1 VAVAVLLL
9 WLCTAAIG
17 AYLLVTAIHAGNVE
31 REPEEPV
38 PVSAEQI
45 ARALAARTPA
55 RGRGAAAVKGR
66 GAAAAKGQ
74 GAPPET
80 RPRLSRN
87 ERDIFA
93 PASLRQARSEPLPGL
108 KDLAEFTH
116 PALALIGIGFWLGYV
131 VSRDR
136 LFAVIGLGILL
147 GAICAGV
154 SLFTVNTRAARRAAA
169 DDADSAPPAAGTAPL
184 TASPLVLTLHAIG
197 ATLTLLFAVLIAV
210 RA

>member
-1 VAVAVLLL
+1 VAVAALLL

-17 AYLLVTAIHAGNVE
+17 AYLLVTAVHAGNVE

-45 ARALAARTPA
+45 ALAVAARS
-55 RGRGAAAVKGR
+55 AAKGR
-66 GAAAAKGQ
+66 GA
-74 GAPPET
+74 PPEA
-80 RPRLSRN
+80 RARLSRN
-87 ERDIFA
+87 DRDIFA
-93 PASLRQARSEPLPGL
+93 PASLRQARAEPLPSL
-108 KDLAEFTH
+108 KDVAEFVH
-116 PALALIGIGFWLGYV
+116 PALAMIGIGFWLGYV
-131 VSRDR
+131 ISRDR

-169 DDADSAPPAAGTAPL
+169 DADSATPAPGTAPL

>member
-1 VAVAVLLL
+1 MAVAALLL

-17 AYLLVTAIHAGNVE
+17 AYLLVTAVHAGNVE

-45 ARALAARTPA
+45 ARVLAARAPA
-55 RGRGAAAVKGR
+55 RGR

-74 GAPPET
+74 GAPSET
-80 RPRLSRN
+80 RPKLSRN

-169 DDADSAPPAAGTAPL
+169 DDADSAPTSGTAPL

>member
-1 VAVAVLLL
+1 VAVAALLL

-17 AYLLVTAIHAGNVE
+17 AYLLVTAVHAGNVE

-45 ARALAARTPA
+45 ARAVAARS
-55 RGRGAAAVKGR
+55 AAKGR
-66 GAAAAKGQ
+66 GA
-74 GAPPET
+74 PPEA
-80 RPRLSRN
+80 RARLSRN
-87 ERDIFA
+87 DRDIFA
-93 PASLRQARSEPLPGL
+93 PASLRQARAEPLPSL
-108 KDLAEFTH
+108 KDVAEFVH
-116 PALALIGIGFWLGYV
+116 PALAMIGIGFWLGYV
-131 VSRDR
+131 ISRDR

-169 DDADSAPPAAGTAPL
+169 DADSATPAPGTAPL

>member
-1 VAVAVLLL
+1 VAVAALLL

-17 AYLLVTAIHAGNVE
+17 AYLLVTAVHRGNIE
-31 REPEEPV
+31 QEPEEAVPV
-38 PVSAEQI
+38 PAEQSAAASPGPAGATASTPPASPP
-45 ARALAARTPA
+45 ARA
-55 RGRGAAAVKGR
+55 
-66 GAAAAKGQ
+66 
-74 GAPPET
+74 
-80 RPRLSRN
+80 RPRRN
-87 ERDIFA
+87 DRDIFA
-93 PASLRQARSEPLPGL
+93 PPSLRQARSEPLPGL

-116 PALALIGIGFWLGYV
+116 PALAMIGIGFWLGYV

-154 SLFTVNTRAARRAAA
+154 SLFTVNSRAARRAAA
-169 DDADSAPPAAGTAPL
+169 DADSGTVRRGPAPL
-184 TASPLVLTLHAIG
+184 TASPVVLTLHAIG

>member
-1 VAVAVLLL
+1 MAVAALLL
-9 WLCTAAIG
+9 WLCTAAVG
-17 AYLLVTAIHAGNVE
+17 AYLLVTAVHAGNAE

-45 ARALAARTPA
+45 ARAVAARAPA
-55 RGRGAAAVKGR
+55 RGRK
-66 GAAAAKGQ
+66 
-74 GAPPET
+74 APPEAG
-80 RPRLSRN
+80 PRLSRN
-87 ERDIFA
+87 DRDIFA
-93 PASLRQARSEPLPGL
+93 PPSLRQARSEPLPSL

-169 DDADSAPPAAGTAPL
+169 DADSAPPAPGTAPL
-184 TASPLVLTLHAIG
+184 TASPLMLTLHAIG
-197 ATLTLLFAVLIAV
+197 ATLTLLFALLIAV

>member
-1 VAVAVLLL
+1 M
-9 WLCTAAIG
+9 
-17 AYLLVTAIHAGNVE
+17 
-31 REPEEPV
+31 
-38 PVSAEQI
+38 
-45 ARALAARTPA
+45 
-55 RGRGAAAVKGR
+55 
-66 GAAAAKGQ
+66 
-74 GAPPET
+74 
-80 RPRLSRN
+80 
-87 ERDIFA
+87 
-93 PASLRQARSEPLPGL
+93 

-116 PALALIGIGFWLGYV
+116 PALAMIGIGFWLGYV

-169 DDADSAPPAAGTAPL
+169 DADAAPAAPAAPGTAPL

>member
-1 VAVAVLLL
+1 MAVAALLL

-17 AYLLVTAIHAGNVE
+17 SYLLVTAVHTGNTGPG
-31 REPEEPV
+31 PEESAPV
-38 PVSAEQI
+38 PAGQP
-45 ARALAARTPA
+45 AAARTVPA
-55 RGRGAAAVKGR
+55 ASATTAGPAAPASP
-66 GAAAAKGQ
+66 AKL
-74 GAPPET
+74 T
-80 RPRLSRN
+80 RN
-87 ERDIFA
+87 DRDLFA

-108 KDLAEFTH
+108 KDLAEFAH

-169 DDADSAPPAAGTAPL
+169 NADPAPAGPGGPPL

>member
-1 VAVAVLLL
+1 VAVAALLL

-17 AYLLVTAIHAGNVE
+17 AYLLVTAIHAGNI
-31 REPEEPV
+31 EPEPAESVPV
-38 PVSAEQI
+38 PAEQSAVASPGPAVATASARPTTPP
-45 ARALAARTPA
+45 ARAKPR
-55 RGRGAAAVKGR
+55 RNDRDR
-66 GAAAAKGQ
+66 F
-74 GAPPET
+74 APP
-80 RPRLSRN
+80 
-87 ERDIFA
+87 
-93 PASLRQARSEPLPGL
+93 SLRQARSEPLPGL

-169 DDADSAPPAAGTAPL
+169 NADAAPAGPGGAPL

>member
-1 VAVAVLLL
+1 MAVAALLL
-9 WLCTAAIG
+9 WLFTAAIG

-38 PVSAEQI
+38 PVSAEAL
-45 ARALAARTPA
+45 ARAV
-55 RGRGAAAVKGR
+55 AAASRHPAKGR
-66 GAAAAKGQ
+66 GA
-74 GAPPET
+74 PPEAQ
-80 RPRLSRN
+80 PRLSRN

-116 PALALIGIGFWLGYV
+116 PALAMIGIGFWLGYV

-169 DDADSAPPAAGTAPL
+169 GADSAPPAPGTAPL
-184 TASPLVLTLHAIG
+184 TASPLVLILHAAG

>member
-1 VAVAVLLL
+1 MAVAALLL

-45 ARALAARTPA
+45 ARAFAARSPA
-55 RGRGAAAVKGR
+55 KGR
-66 GAAAAKGQ
+66 GAPSEARA
-74 GAPPET
+74 
-80 RPRLSRN
+80 RLSRN
-87 ERDIFA
+87 DRDIFA

-169 DDADSAPPAAGTAPL
+169 EDADSAPLASGTAPL

>member
-1 VAVAVLLL
+1 MAVAALLL

-17 AYLLVTAIHAGNVE
+17 AYLLVTAIHSGNVE

-45 ARALAARTPA
+45 ARAV
-55 RGRGAAAVKGR
+55 AAAASRAPAKGR
-66 GAAAAKGQ
+66 GA
-74 GAPPET
+74 PPEART
-80 RPRLSRN
+80 RLSRN
-87 ERDIFA
+87 DRDIFA
-93 PASLRQARSEPLPGL
+93 PASLRQARAEPLPSL
-108 KDLAEFTH
+108 KDLAEFVH

-154 SLFTVNTRAARRAAA
+154 TLFTVNTRAAKRGAA
-169 DDADSAPPAAGTAPL
+169 DAASDSDSDSAVPGSAPL
-184 TASPLVLTLHAIG
+184 TASPLVLILHASG

>member
-1 VAVAVLLL
+1 MAVAALLL

-17 AYLLVTAIHAGNVE
+17 AYLLVTAIHSGNIE
-31 REPEEPV
+31 PEPEESVPV
-38 PVSAEQI
+38 PAEQP
-45 ARALAARTPA
+45 AAASPVPAASPSASPPAPA
-55 RGRGAAAVKGR
+55 RPRR
-66 GAAAAKGQ
+66 NDRDRF
-74 GAPPET
+74 APP
-80 RPRLSRN
+80 
-87 ERDIFA
+87 
-93 PASLRQARSEPLPGL
+93 SLRQARSEPLPGM

-116 PALALIGIGFWLGYV
+116 PALAMIGIGFWLGYV

-169 DDADSAPPAAGTAPL
+169 DADAAPAAPGTAPL

>member
-1 VAVAVLLL
+1 MAVAALLL

-17 AYLLVTAIHAGNVE
+17 AYLLVTAVHAGNVE

-45 ARALAARTPA
+45 ARALASR
-55 RGRGAAAVKGR
+55 AAAKGR
-66 GAAAAKGQ
+66 GA
-74 GAPPET
+74 PPEA
-80 RPRLSRN
+80 RARLSRN

-169 DDADSAPPAAGTAPL
+169 DADSASPAPGTAPL

>member
-1 VAVAVLLL
+1 VAVAALLL

-17 AYLLVTAIHAGNVE
+17 AYLLVTAVHAGNVE
-31 REPEEPV
+31 PAPEESVPV
-38 PVSAEQI
+38 PAEQP
-45 ARALAARTPA
+45 AAASAPTAPA
-55 RGRGAAAVKGR
+55 RPRR
-66 GAAAAKGQ
+66 NDRDRF
-74 GAPPET
+74 APP
-80 RPRLSRN
+80 
-87 ERDIFA
+87 
-93 PASLRQARSEPLPGL
+93 SLRQARSEPLPGM

-116 PALALIGIGFWLGYV
+116 PALAMIGIGFWLGYV

-154 SLFTVNTRAARRAAA
+154 SLFTVNACAARRAAA
-169 DDADSAPPAAGTAPL
+169 APGAAPAAPGTAPL

-197 ATLTLLFAVLIAV
+197 ATVTLLFAVLIAV

>member
-1 VAVAVLLL
+1 VAVATLLL

-17 AYLLVTAIHAGNVE
+17 AYLLVTALHAGNAE

-45 ARALAARTPA
+45 ARAVAATSRA
-55 RGRGAAAVKGR
+55 RAKGR
-66 GAAAAKGQ
+66 KP
-74 GAPPET
+74 PPET
-80 RPRLSRN
+80 GPRLSRN
-87 ERDIFA
+87 DRDIFA
-93 PASLRQARSEPLPGL
+93 PPSLRQARSEPLPGL

-154 SLFTVNTRAARRAAA
+154 SLFTVNIRAARRAAA
-169 DDADSAPPAAGTAPL
+169 DADSAPPAPGTAPL
-184 TASPLVLTLHAIG
+184 TASPLVLSLHAIG
-197 ATLTLLFAVLIAV
+197 ATLTLLFALLIAV

>member
-1 VAVAVLLL
+1 MAVAALLL

-17 AYLLVTAIHAGNVE
+17 SYLLVTAIHAGNTGPGPGESV
-31 REPEEPV
+31 PV
-38 PVSAEQI
+38 PAEQS
-45 ARALAARTPA
+45 AAARTVP
-55 RGRGAAAVKGR
+55 AAAG
-66 GAAAAKGQ
+66 GASPAGPATPASPAK
-74 GAPPET
+74 PT
-80 RPRLSRN
+80 RN
-87 ERDIFA
+87 DRDLFA

-108 KDLAEFTH
+108 KDLAEFAH

-169 DDADSAPPAAGTAPL
+169 NADAAPAPAGPGGAPL

>member
-1 VAVAVLLL
+1 MAVAALLL

-17 AYLLVTAIHAGNVE
+17 SYLLVTAIHAGNTGPG
-31 REPEEPV
+31 PEESAPV
-38 PVSAEQI
+38 PAGQP
-45 ARALAARTPA
+45 AAARTVPA
-55 RGRGAAAVKGR
+55 ASAASVGP
-66 GAAAAKGQ
+66 AAPASPAKL
-74 GAPPET
+74 T
-80 RPRLSRN
+80 RN
-87 ERDIFA
+87 DRDLFA

-108 KDLAEFTH
+108 KDLAEFAH

-169 DDADSAPPAAGTAPL
+169 GADSGTARQGPAPL
-184 TASPLVLTLHAIG
+184 TASPVVLTLHAIG

>member
-1 VAVAVLLL
+1 VAVAALLL

-17 AYLLVTAIHAGNVE
+17 SYLLVTAIHAGNTGPG
-31 REPEEPV
+31 PEESVPV
-38 PVSAEQI
+38 PAEQS
-45 ARALAARTPA
+45 AAVRTVQAAAGGAAPAGPATPA
-55 RGRGAAAVKGR
+55 SP
-66 GAAAAKGQ
+66 AK
-74 GAPPET
+74 PT
-80 RPRLSRN
+80 RN
-87 ERDIFA
+87 DRDLFA

-169 DDADSAPPAAGTAPL
+169 GADSGTARQGPAPL
-184 TASPLVLTLHAIG
+184 TASPVVLTLHAIG

>member
-1 VAVAVLLL
+1 M
-9 WLCTAAIG
+9 
-17 AYLLVTAIHAGNVE
+17 
-31 REPEEPV
+31 
-38 PVSAEQI
+38 
-45 ARALAARTPA
+45 
-55 RGRGAAAVKGR
+55 
-66 GAAAAKGQ
+66 
-74 GAPPET
+74 
-80 RPRLSRN
+80 
-87 ERDIFA
+87 
-93 PASLRQARSEPLPGL
+93 PGL
-108 KDLAEFTH
+108 KELAEFAH

-169 DDADSAPPAAGTAPL
+169 NADADAAPAGPGGAPL
-184 TASPLVLTLHAIG
+184 TASPLVLTLHGIG

>member
-1 VAVAVLLL
+1 VAVAALLL

-17 AYLLVTAIHAGNVE
+17 AYLLVTAIHSGNIE
-31 REPEEPV
+31 PEPEESVPV
-38 PVSAEQI
+38 PAEQP
-45 ARALAARTPA
+45 AAASPVPAASPSASPPAPA
-55 RGRGAAAVKGR
+55 RPRR
-66 GAAAAKGQ
+66 NDRDRF
-74 GAPPET
+74 APP
-80 RPRLSRN
+80 
-87 ERDIFA
+87 
-93 PASLRQARSEPLPGL
+93 SLRQARSEPLPGM

-116 PALALIGIGFWLGYV
+116 PALAMIGIGFWLGYV

-169 DDADSAPPAAGTAPL
+169 DADAAPAARGTAPL

>member
-1 VAVAVLLL
+1 MAVAALLL

-17 AYLLVTAIHAGNVE
+17 AYLLVTAIHSGNIE
-31 REPEEPV
+31 PEPEESVPV
-38 PVSAEQI
+38 PAEQP
-45 ARALAARTPA
+45 AAASPGQTASPVPAASPSASPPAPA
-55 RGRGAAAVKGR
+55 RPRR
-66 GAAAAKGQ
+66 NDRDRF
-74 GAPPET
+74 APP
-80 RPRLSRN
+80 
-87 ERDIFA
+87 
-93 PASLRQARSEPLPGL
+93 SLRQARSEPLPGM

-116 PALALIGIGFWLGYV
+116 PALAMIGIGFWLGYV

-169 DDADSAPPAAGTAPL
+169 DDADSAPPASGTAPL

-210 RA
+210 RP

>member
-1 VAVAVLLL
+1 VAVAALLL

-17 AYLLVTAIHAGNVE
+17 AYLLVTAVHAGNVE
-31 REPEEPV
+31 PEPEESVPV
-38 PVSAEQI
+38 PAEQP
-45 ARALAARTPA
+45 AAASAGPA
-55 RGRGAAAVKGR
+55 GAAASTPPASPTAPAGPTAPAR
-66 GAAAAKGQ
+66 PRRNDRDRF
-74 GAPPET
+74 APP
-80 RPRLSRN
+80 
-87 ERDIFA
+87 
-93 PASLRQARSEPLPGL
+93 SLRQARTEPLPGM

-116 PALALIGIGFWLGYV
+116 PALAMIGIGFWLGYV

-154 SLFTVNTRAARRAAA
+154 SLFTVNARAARRAAA
-169 DDADSAPPAAGTAPL
+169 APDAAPAAPGTAPL

>member
-1 VAVAVLLL
+1 VAVAALLL

-17 AYLLVTAIHAGNVE
+17 AYLLVTAVHAGNVE
-31 REPEEPV
+31 REPEDPV

-45 ARALAARTPA
+45 ARAVAAARAPA
-55 RGRGAAAVKGR
+55 KGR
-66 GAAAAKGQ
+66 GAPPGGRAK
-74 GAPPET
+74 
-80 RPRLSRN
+80 LSRN

-93 PASLRQARSEPLPGL
+93 PASLRQSRAEPLPGL

-131 VSRDR
+131 VSHDR

-154 SLFTVNTRAARRAAA
+154 SLFTVNTRAARRAAGE
-169 DDADSAPPAAGTAPL
+169 ADSGTEPQGPAPL